1 MSPDTIYNNQTFDNR
16 PKQMFVAS
24 PNEYQKI
31 KTFKNQPNIY
41 KINDNATDK

>member
-1 MSPDTIYNNQTFDNR
+1 
-16 PKQMFVAS
+16 MFVAS

-31 KTFKNQPNIY
+31 KIFKNYPNIY